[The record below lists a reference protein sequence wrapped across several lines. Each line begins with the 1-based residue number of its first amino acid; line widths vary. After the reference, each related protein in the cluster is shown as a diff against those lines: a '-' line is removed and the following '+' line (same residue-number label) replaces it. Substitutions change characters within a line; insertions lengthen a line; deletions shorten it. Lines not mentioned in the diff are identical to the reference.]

1 MFNLPL
7 VTISPNDYPNFNSEL
22 GVNNYRPHP
31 GDLNRFLAFQGQ
43 AHFGAGYH
51 ERYNNP
57 MLAAPNSEGIAGTIY
72 FQNDVNRDDFSGA
85 LRLLEIKDPPGAPKE
100 FVVYSTSSQKP
111 GEEQYLRQLR
121 IVSHFAM
128 RHEFHTVKDN
138 QKSKLPTHKISMEQL
153 TKTENIESIW
163 ILFRQIQPVH
173 ITYARLPQHLMS
185 IAKPSP
191 TPKLFLFIHPV
202 FMSVCERLKLL
213 CGKMNRSKSRQLLP
227 ILTEKSSKMRQLQLK
242 LS

>member
-100 FVVYSTSSQKP
+100 FVVYSASSQKP

-138 QKSKLPTHKISMEQL
+138 QKSKLPTQELSLEEIL
-153 TKTENIESIW
+153 W
-163 ILFRQIQPVH
+163 IFIQNQREEWGTSFGSPKLEGVFGGDGH
-173 ITYARLPQHLMS
+173 YAREELSFGLQVES
-185 IAKPSP
+185 DYYG
-191 TPKLFLFIHPV
+191 V
-202 FMSVCERLKLL
+202 YRLW
-213 CGKMNRSKSRQLLP
+213 SRAWLVH
-227 ILTEKSSKMRQLQLK
+227 K
-242 LS
+242 